1 MAGGIF
7 SRQIGSES
15 AVQLNPIQDDSQSA
29 GTNDIDQSAATIG
42 VFTRGRMDK
51 PFWVTPS
58 NWQRRLGRPKPLR
71 QSLLNEVYLHI
82 SDAFRRGTQRILVQR
97 LDWAPSQGGPTTTND
112 YVIVAAKLPTVP
124 LPKPEIQVFV
134 MDALPSGVPATPAII
149 LSIGADA
156 DFTHYR
162 DGEFEFALGV
172 PTVTVNPAQSAVC
185 FVINGTDTFRVLDF
199 SAVTSMADVA
209 QVIETG
215 FNNITPLINVSYA
228 AGVFTVETVA
238 TGTAATLALYH
249 RPDIADDITN
259 YLGYVAQTEANY
271 LGGYVAPSDAGTNS
285 VGSSLPNGYYMI
297 AAYKLKDIILDGY
310 TVSVHLDA
318 YNDQVIDD
326 KSVRMT
332 LDIIDTVSREKLYSI
347 SGALADDSL
356 DEFGDT
362 RYIGDLAELLND
374 VFVFTAGVYPVEYMP
389 SLADTLNASFD
400 VNGNAIFYELAVTPS
415 TQDTGAFGEADF
427 EVAKLKLLN
436 TTEQYGYL
444 LGGGSRALGLLSRL
458 GDIAYERAVN
468 FAYDVPSEY
477 TPSQAIAWN
486 NQLAFDTHY
495 ATCYWAPIKSVNHLT
510 GGKSLWGSSGANVG
524 MRCAR
529 NANRNSFG
537 FARKNAPV
545 AGVRAKLGRVKMIS
559 TYELSQPERND
570 LAKAR
575 INYVGN
581 ETYAEGSFFVFV
593 DSLTQKRS
601 DTSFLKLNSV
611 AEMSTDL
618 DQQITRF
625 AKSSLQLPMEESIAA
640 TLEFAEGLLDAA
652 QNSKWL
658 KPSADLGGNAWI
670 VVVMPSEAN
679 PADEMFIEF
688 SACYDGVNRQT
699 KITQTVK
706 RP

>member
-97 LDWAPSQGGPTTTND
+97 LDWAATEGGPTTTND
-112 YVIVAAKLPTVP
+112 YVVIAAKLPTVP

-134 MDALPSGVPATPAII
+134 MDALPSGVPATPAIT
-149 LSIGADA
+149 LSIGADT
-156 DFTHYR
+156 DFAHYR
-162 DGEFEFALGV
+162 DGEFAFALGV
-172 PTVTVNPAQSAVC
+172 PTVTVDPTNSAVG
-185 FVINGTDTFRVLDF
+185 FVINGTDTLRFLDF

-215 FNNITPLINVSYA
+215 FNNVTPLINVSYA

-238 TGTAATLALYH
+238 TGTAATLAQWN
-249 RPDIADDITN
+249 PDVADDITN
-259 YLGYVAQTEANY
+259 YLGFVAQT
-271 LGGYVAPSDAGTNS
+271 DAGADS
-285 VGSSLPNGYYMI
+285 IGSSLPNGYYMI

-332 LDIIDTVSREKLYSI
+332 LDVIDPVSREKLYSI

-374 VFVFTAGVYPVEYMP
+374 VFVFTAGVYPVENMP
-389 SLADTLNASFD
+389 SLANTLNASFD

-444 LGGGSRALGLLSRL
+444 IGGGSRALGLLSRL

-486 NQLAFDTHY
+486 NQLGFDSHY
-495 ATCYWAPIKSVNHLT
+495 TTCYWTPVKAVNHLT
-510 GGKSLWGSSGANVG
+510 GGKSFWGSSGANVG

-529 NANRNSFG
+529 NAIRNSFG
-537 FARKNAPV
+537 FARKNAPI
-545 AGVRAKLGRVKMIS
+545 AGVRAKLGRVKMVS
-559 TYELSQPERND
+559 NYELSQPERND

-601 DTSFLKLNSV
+601 DTSYLKLNSV
-611 AEMSTDL
+611 AEMTTDL

-658 KPSADLGGNAWI
+658 KPSADLGGKAWI
-670 VVVMPSEAN
+670 VVVVPSEVN